1 MTGRPVSSCIKR
13 DQPLVAKAHDSVRS
27 ATLSMAEHC
36 CSCILICEGEQLRGI
51 FTERDL
57 LVRVVAEGLDPDR
70 TTLGQVM
77 SPEPDTIESGEPVI
91 EAIRRMDEF
100 HYRHLPVIESG
111 KVLGVV
117 ALRDLP
123 FDDLIGMQPELDQRH
138 ALAERMW

>member
-57 LVRVVAEGLDPDR
+57 LVRVVAEGLDPDQFW
-70 TTLGQVM
+70 QVHR
-77 SPEPDTIESGEPVI
+77 STIVNVSAIQTVTREGPERLVI
-91 EAIRRMDEF
+91 QLKGRNEK
-100 HYRHLPVIESG
+100 LPVSRQFFHLF
-111 KVLGVV
+111 K
-117 ALRDLP
+117 
-123 FDDLIGMQPELDQRH
+123 QQ
-138 ALAERMW
+138 